1 LRGGCCGSTSS
12 DPSRR
17 PPISIDAVIF
27 DLDGVLID
35 SESAWASVREQLT
48 RESGGRW
55 HQGAQ
60 EEMMGMSSSEWS
72 RYMREELGMP
82 MEPAEISAT
91 VVEGLEAYYRR
102 RVPLLPH
109 AVETV
114 RALAE
119 RWPLAVASSAN
130 RPLIDLVLELTG
142 MAGLFRATVSSE
154 EVPRGKPEPDV
165 YIEAARRLDVV
176 PGRCAAVEDSTNG
189 IRSAR
194 AAGMRVIAVPRPDF
208 PPSAEALRLAD
219 TELDSL
225 SELEPV
231 LGELS

>member
-1 LRGGCCGSTSS
+1 M
-12 DPSRR
+12 
-17 PPISIDAVIF
+17 IDAVIF

-72 RYMREELGMP
+72 RYMREELGVP

-114 RALAE
+114 HALAE

-154 EVPRGKPEPDV
+154 EVRRGKPEPDV

-176 PGRCAAVEDSTNG
+176 SGRCAAVEDSTNG

-208 PPSAEALRLAD
+208 PPSPEALRFAD
-219 TELDSL
+219 AVLDSL

-231 LGELS
+231 LDGLP

>member
-1 LRGGCCGSTSS
+1 
-12 DPSRR
+12 
-17 PPISIDAVIF
+17 
-27 DLDGVLID
+27 
-35 SESAWASVREQLT
+35 
-48 RESGGRW
+48 
-55 HQGAQ
+55 
-60 EEMMGMSSSEWS
+60 MGMSSSEWS
-72 RYMREELGMP
+72 RYMQQELGVP
-82 MEPAEISAT
+82 MEPAEISTA

-114 RALAE
+114 RALTE
-119 RWPLAVASSAN
+119 RWLLAVASSAN

-165 YIEAARRLDVV
+165 YIEAARRLDAVLE
-176 PGRCAAVEDSTNG
+176 RCAAVEDSTNG
-189 IRSAR
+189 IRSAG

-219 TELDSL
+219 AVLDSL
-225 SELEPV
+225 GELEPA

>member
-1 LRGGCCGSTSS
+1 
-12 DPSRR
+12 
-17 PPISIDAVIF
+17 
-27 DLDGVLID
+27 
-35 SESAWASVREQLT
+35 
-48 RESGGRW
+48 
-55 HQGAQ
+55 
-60 EEMMGMSSSEWS
+60 MMGMSSSEWS
-72 RYMREELGMP
+72 RYMREELGVP
-82 MEPAEISAT
+82 MEPAEISAA

-114 RALAE
+114 RALAQ

-142 MAGLFRATVSSE
+142 MAALFRATVSSE

-165 YIEAARRLDVV
+165 YIEAARRLNVV

-208 PPSAEALRLAD
+208 PPFAEALRLAD
-219 TELDSL
+219 TALDSL
-225 SELEPV
+225 SEVEPA